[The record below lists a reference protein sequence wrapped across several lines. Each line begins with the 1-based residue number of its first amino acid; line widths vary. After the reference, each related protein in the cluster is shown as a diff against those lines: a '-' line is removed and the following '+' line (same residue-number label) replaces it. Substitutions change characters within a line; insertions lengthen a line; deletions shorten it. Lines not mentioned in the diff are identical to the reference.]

1 MEVRMDM
8 VMEMGMGM
16 GMEMVMV
23 MEMEMGIGMELEM
36 EMGIGMELEMEMEIV
51 DLSVVSYIFVAHHR
65 QQLHNG
71 KVRILQYHYIGA
83 NTGGSSRL
91 FNCMNMR
98 HLSRNDKD
106 KAK

>member
-23 MEMEMGIGMELEM
+23 MEM